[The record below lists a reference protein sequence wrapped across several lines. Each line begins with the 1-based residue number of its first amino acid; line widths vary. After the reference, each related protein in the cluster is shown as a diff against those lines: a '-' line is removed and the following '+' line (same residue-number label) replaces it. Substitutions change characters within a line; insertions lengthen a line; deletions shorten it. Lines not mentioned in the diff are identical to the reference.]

1 MLSYAADT
9 IDISQ
14 VIFYLLESE
23 ALGTFFK
30 WEGWGVFGCV
40 KFEFKGILARM
51 FYYRELWDRGQ
62 NLPMNPLHAPSKY
75 QEGRKRV
82 LAWLLRLTV
91 NIFPLLPLEMFFTV
105 NSFTS

>member
-14 VIFYLLESE
+14 VIFYFLESE

-40 KFEFKGILARM
+40 EFEFKGIPARM

-62 NLPMNPLHAPSKY
+62 NSPSKY
-75 QEGRKRV
+75 QEGRKGV
-82 LAWLLRLTV
+82 LAWLLQLTV
-91 NIFPLLPLEMFFTV
+91 NIFSLLPPEMFFTV
-105 NSFTS
+105 NSFTSYG